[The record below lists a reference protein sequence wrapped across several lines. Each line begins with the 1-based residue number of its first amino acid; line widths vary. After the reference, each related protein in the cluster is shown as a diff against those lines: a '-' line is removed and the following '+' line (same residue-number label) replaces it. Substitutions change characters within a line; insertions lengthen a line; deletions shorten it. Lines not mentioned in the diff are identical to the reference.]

1 MNELLSREVEGIGP
15 MTPQQPSIFIEKVLT
30 PTSFLT

>member
-1 MNELLSREVEGIGP
+1 MNDFLSREVEGIGP
-15 MTPQQPSIFIEKVLT
+15 VTPQQPSMCIEKVLT